1 MKQDNTT
8 CQHCDELERQLVWL
22 QEENR
27 KLRLKLERLRKV
39 LENISFSASA
49 AVIEKR

>member
-1 MKQDNTT
+1 MQEDNIL
-8 CQHCDELERQLVWL
+8 CPRCAELERQLAVL

-27 KLRLKLERLRKV
+27 KLRLEIERLRKV

-49 AVIEKR
+49 AVIEK

>member
-1 MKQDNTT
+1 MQQDNA
-8 CQHCDELERQLVWL
+8 HCPHCAELERQLAVI

-27 KLRLKLERLRKV
+27 QMRLEIERLRKV

-49 AVIEKR
+49 AVIE